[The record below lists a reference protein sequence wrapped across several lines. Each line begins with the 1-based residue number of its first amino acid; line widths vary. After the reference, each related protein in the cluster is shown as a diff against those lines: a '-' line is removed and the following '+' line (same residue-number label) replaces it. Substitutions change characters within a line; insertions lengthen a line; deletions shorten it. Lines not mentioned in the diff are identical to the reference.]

1 MFVEYGLTI
10 KNFSPFDNT
19 IIVEMANNGVSYV
32 PNKKAY
38 SQDGYEVENSRLA
51 TGGGEM
57 LVQAAL
63 QMLKELKTDAE

>member
-19 IIVEMANNGVSYV
+19 IIVEMSNNGVSYV
-32 PNKKAY
+32 PNKKAF
-38 SQDGYEVENSRLA
+38 SQGGYEVENSRLA
-51 TGGGEM
+51 QGGGEM

-63 QMLKELKTDAE
+63 QMLNELKTDVE